1 MWTIFKVF
9 IEFLHYYFCFVF
21 RFFDGE
27 SCGILAAWP
36 GIKPSPPALE
46 GKFLTTSCQDS
57 P

>member
-36 GIKPSPPALE
+36 GIKSSPPALE
-46 GKFLTTSCQDS
+46 GKFSTTSCQDS